1 MIKLVGVSGAQGAG
15 KSTLLEGLKAKG
27 WAVDSFK
34 VSRAVQKK
42 LGWDSL
48 ERVMDDVHTMQR
60 FQEEV
65 LHQKLLRD
73 FDMGRLETSG
83 VVLTER
89 TFADIAAYTTYWCWE
104 HVDRRNWTFSEA
116 TAWLSP
122 YLQRC
127 LTAQLE
133 CYGAVVLL
141 PYMSVVRWQEDPNR
155 AGAASRDGIYE
166 DIERFCDKQLF
177 IKKLIITA
185 EGVDDRVQQAHNFLT
200 AL

>member
-89 TFADIAAYTTYWCWE
+89 TFADIAAYTWLGNLFHGAYNRCDVFLSLDEYRNVERWVRAIDARPAAIRGRLVNTQAMPE
-104 HVDRRNWTFSEA
+104 RHSAADFDKVEDRSLFD
-116 TAWLSP
+116 P
-122 YLQRC
+122 
-127 LTAQLE
+127 
-133 CYGAVVLL
+133 
-141 PYMSVVRWQEDPNR
+141 VRKRPDT
-155 AGAASRDGIYE
+155 
-166 DIERFCDKQLF
+166 L
-177 IKKLIITA
+177 
-185 EGVDDRVQQAHNFLT
+185 
-200 AL
+200 